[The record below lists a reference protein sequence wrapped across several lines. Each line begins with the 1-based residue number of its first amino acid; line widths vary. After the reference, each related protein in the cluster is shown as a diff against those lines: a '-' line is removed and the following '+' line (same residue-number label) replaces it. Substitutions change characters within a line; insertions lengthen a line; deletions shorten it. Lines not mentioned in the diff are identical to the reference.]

1 MKEMQ
6 AMNSNGSLNVMQSK
20 EIQRASKSLVIMK
33 VKKKGARNRDMIGYD
48 WICLMKLYNSN
59 L

>member
-1 MKEMQ
+1 MSACERYMKEMQ

-33 VKKKGARNRDMIGYD
+33 VKKKGARNRDI
-48 WICLMKLYNSN
+48 
-59 L
+59 